1 MLKYYFHRLYKVFQ
15 LKIITSFFFF
25 FKFYLEDG
33 KYRGILMHFEKDE
46 KIERRDVFYMEDRI
60 TNCRECHL

>member
-33 KYRGILMHFEKDE
+33 KYRGILMHFE
-46 KIERRDVFYMEDRI
+46 
-60 TNCRECHL
+60 NRETRCFLYGG

>member
-1 MLKYYFHRLYKVFQ
+1 MLKILFLLPLQSFSIKNYYE
-15 LKIITSFFFF
+15 FFF
-25 FKFYLEDG
+25 FKSYLEDG

-60 TNCRECHL
+60 MNCRECHL